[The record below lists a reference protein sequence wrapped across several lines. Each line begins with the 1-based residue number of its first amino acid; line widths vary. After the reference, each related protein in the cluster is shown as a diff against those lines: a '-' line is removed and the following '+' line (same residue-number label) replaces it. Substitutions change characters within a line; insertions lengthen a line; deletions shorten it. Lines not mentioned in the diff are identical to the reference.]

1 MLLTVADIE
10 ARTGQTYEDER
21 LTQVETYVI
30 DVTGLIEDF
39 LDISY
44 ATSTPPAALK
54 LIAAREV
61 MRYLNTDPGITS
73 DHIGELSTG
82 YQGGID
88 VLSPQ
93 TEAALRRYRT
103 RLKGRRGI
111 GSIQLISRYVCDE
124 PTTEEPAP

>member
-10 ARTGQTYEDER
+10 ARTRQVYEDEA
-21 LTQVETYVI
+21 LTQVESYI
-30 DVTGLIEDF
+30 LDVTGLVEDF

-44 ATSTPPAALK
+44 ATTSPPNAVRA
-54 LIAAREV
+54 IAAREV
-61 MRYLNTDPGITS
+61 MRYINTDPGITS

-93 TEAALRRYRT
+93 TEAALRRYRG
-103 RLKGRRGI
+103 RLRGRRGI
-111 GSIQLISRYVCDE
+111 GTIQLVSRYVC
-124 PTTEEPAP
+124 EESEEETPP